1 MGFHEDWNLSKEEI
15 AKRDAGLI
23 LKAEMLEGVKRME
36 NIQYLADR
44 ALQMLQPTWIGL
56 DNLYTIYMT
65 NPILYAA
72 LSINAKYLSSVD
84 VRVRNIKTGEI
95 YSKQNMREGKITD
108 PIAKKMFDLISMPN
122 PLQSTVE
129 FLTLNSITYDL
140 YGNSF
145 IRGNFAF
152 ERYDI
157 KNVATL
163 YNLWPQF
170 IKPKMTGKFLNAL
183 NLKDIVEKWEYTLYN
198 NENQK
203 GFAPDEILH
212 RKEPNLTY
220 QTPEDIILGKSR
232 VIPLQRPLS
241 NISLAYE
248 TRNVIAKERG
258 MRVIISSDNKDAQLG
273 NIPMTSKEQDKLQ
286 EAFKAKYGTLE
297 GQNQFHF
304 SPFAI
309 KVDQIDQD
317 IRKLG
322 ILEEIGMD
330 AMIVANVYNVPIELI
345 KMYLQGATY
354 ENQGASD
361 RRMYQTNAIPRA
373 ADLFDD
379 INNWLQTREYGFEY
393 VPDWSHIAVLKE
405 DSKQQSLIDRNESF
419 VAREAF
425 LAGAITYN
433 QWFKRLGWEETNE
446 PWANKR
452 ITEMTDREIQII
464 SGRNL
469 MMAQN
474 ANPQTPDSSSQI

>member
-1 MGFHEDWNLSKEEI
+1 MGFHEDFDLSKEEI
-15 AKRDAGLI
+15 EKRDAI
-23 LKAEMLEGVKRME
+23 KSEMLTGSLM
-36 NIQYLADR
+36 
-44 ALQMLQPTWIGL
+44 IGNSFVPPEL
-56 DNLYTIYMT
+56 LKFVRSAEWVDLSNLYVIYMN

-84 VRVRNIKTGEI
+84 IRVRNIKTGEI

-129 FLTLNSITYDL
+129 FLSLNSITHDL

-152 ERYDI
+152 DRFDI
-157 KNVATL
+157 KNIATL

-170 IKPKMTGKFLNAL
+170 VKPIMTGKFLNAL
-183 NLKDIVEKWEYTLYN
+183 TLGDIVKNWEYTLISN
-198 NENQK
+198 DNTRF
-203 GFAPDEILH
+203 FAPDEILH

-232 VIPLQRPLS
+232 VIPLQKPLS
-241 NISLAYE
+241 NITLAYE

-273 NIPMTSKEQDKLQ
+273 NVPMTPKEQDKLQ
-286 EAFKAKYGTLE
+286 AAFKAKYGTLE

-330 AMIVANVYNVPIELI
+330 ALAVCNTYNIPIELL
-345 KMYLQGATY
+345 KMFLQGATY

-373 ADLFDD
+373 ADLLDD
-379 INNWLQTREYGFEY
+379 INNWLQTRKYGFEY
-393 VPDWSHIAVLKE
+393 VPDWSHIAVLKQDHKE
-405 DSKQQSLIDRNESF
+405 QSLIDRNESF

-433 QWFKRLGWEETNE
+433 QWFKRLGWEESTE

-474 ANPQTPDSSSQI
+474 ANPETPDSSSQI